1 MSHSASTLLKL
12 ARRLLGLLAFFLF
25 LQSPEVEAASATA
38 QLGVSVR
45 VVNGCRITTGPT
57 ENSMGAQATAEVDAS
72 VRLNCSKG
80 SNAVIIPADGG
91 ITAGQIS
98 TSENGFVS
106 YAISDGTSAGNE
118 TKTLTINF

>member
-25 LQSPEVEAASATA
+25 LQNAYVEAATATA

-45 VVNGCRITTGPT
+45 VVNGCRVTTGPT
-57 ENSMGAQATAEVDAS
+57 ENSMGAQATAGVDAR

-80 SNAVIIPADGG
+80 SNAVLSPVGDG
-91 ITAGQIS
+91 ITAGRTS
-98 TSENGFVS
+98 TSENGIVS
-106 YAISDGTSAGNE
+106 YTISDVTSAGND
-118 TKTLTINF
+118 TKTLTMNF